1 MKNIHIILFFTLW
14 VILGSCSTYYVS
26 NKQVMEVQQGMS
38 RQNVEKILGK
48 PDYRRFDGGG
58 EEWEYHRISSV
69 LYGNSIKIIVYFADG
84 RVTGMDTFNGDEIL
98 LPPPPVVMSPSVVVT
113 NTDPVR
119 PPRYEESPRRRTLMM
134 RDEVDRFLSDF
145 RMVIMSD
152 EQIKYIDDVL
162 LDCNFTSA
170 QCGKIIDQISGSD
183 AQMTVMKRMY
193 PQIVDKEN
201 FASVVNKLFS
211 SFDRD
216 KMKEYIQAYHGDQR
230 PGDVGYVRPR
240 AMSSADFDRFFNEYR
255 GKSFESDR
263 TRMLDEVVPPSGFTC
278 AQCRK
283 LVDMCTFQ
291 TDKKNMIK
299 KLYPKIADKKNFSI
313 LTDVFTFEMDKRE
326 MREFAESYDSGR
338 N

>member
-1 MKNIHIILFFTLW
+1 MKKIHIILFFALCM
-14 VILGSCSTYYVS
+14 VVSSCFTSYVS
-26 NKQVMEVQQGMS
+26 SRQVMGIHEGMS
-38 RQNVEKILGK
+38 QREVESILGK
-48 PDYRRFDGGG
+48 PDYRRFDLGV
-58 EEWEYHRISSV
+58 EELEFHRDNGTPV
-69 LYGNSIKIIVYFADG
+69 LTSEPMTIIVQFVDG
-84 RVTGMDTFNGDEIL
+84 KVTSMDTFKGYGRRQSASAIVI
-98 LPPPPVVMSPSVVVT
+98 PPSVVVA
-113 NTDPVR
+113 NTTADRLPER
-119 PPRYEESPRRRTLMM
+119 PHRRELMAW
-134 RDEVDRFLSDF
+134 DKFDRFLRDF
-145 RMVIMSD
+145 RMVIMPT

-162 LDCNFTSA
+162 LECNFTSA
-170 QCGKIIDQISGSD
+170 QCGKIIDQINSSD
-183 AQMTVMKRMY
+183 TQMTVMKRMY

-201 FASVVNKLFS
+201 FSPVVNKLFS

-216 KMKEYIQAYHGDQR
+216 SMKKYIQAYHGEQR
-230 PGDVGYVRPR
+230 PGDAGYVRPR
-240 AMSSADFDRFFNEYR
+240 AMGVAEFDRFFNEYR